1 MTPADALVAEL
12 MQRLAVMLAAERAEP
27 EQRWAGGGQ
36 VSTEDLRQGLRR
48 YRSFSERLLAG
59 LARNP
64 VPPPAGRRTLFAN
77 RVNTYIG
84 HRVLRIFAITGLD
97 RVISYGAS
105 LEDAL
110 AQSRP

>member
-1 MTPADALVAEL
+1 MTPADALVAAL
-12 MQRLAVMLAAERAEP
+12 MQRLAVMFAAERAEP
-27 EQRWAGGGQ
+27 EQRWTGGGQ
-36 VSTEDLRQGLRR
+36 VPTEDLRQGLRR
-48 YRSFSERLLAG
+48 YRSFFERLLA
-59 LARNP
+59 ASHAIQ
-64 VPPPAGRRTLFAN
+64 PPAGRRTLFAN
-77 RVNTYIG
+77 RVNTDTG